1 LLGLNGASRRRT
13 GIAAAIVLAGG
24 LAGSA
29 LLAPTSAFAGV
40 MQVGTTTSI
49 TGTQQADASGG
60 TTLAV
65 KVSVS
70 TPAGSPLAPAGSVKV
85 TIAGTSDSC
94 TTALTVPSSASD
106 LTSTG
111 SCDISSLAGGHYD
124 LKAAYTSSTMQFGSS
139 DTSGYWVTV
148 SSQHRQSLST
158 KLSCP
163 QQVTTGHRGTCT
175 LSVTDNGW
183 GAATGVRASIS
194 LPSALSARSCSTN
207 ANSGSGHPWGW
218 QPCSISKN
226 VASANLG
233 TIWAGQTKKLSVT
246 FTGHLSSWQQN
257 HGRMNRV
264 WVHGSAWDNNKYS
277 SASAAVVIM
286 PQLYW

>member
-13 GIAAAIVLAGG
+13 GIAAAVVLAGG

-40 MQVGTTTSI
+40 MQTGTTTSI
-49 TGTQQADASGG
+49 TGTQQSG
-60 TTLAV
+60 TALDV
-65 KVSVS
+65 KVSVA

-148 SSQHRQSLST
+148 SSGQHHSSLST
-158 KLSCP
+158 RLNCP
-163 QQVTTGHRGTCT
+163 QQVTTGRRGTCT

-183 GAATGVRASIS
+183 SSATGVRASIS
-194 LPSALSARSCSTN
+194 LPSALSARDCSTN
-207 ANSGSGHPWGW
+207 TNSGSGHPWGW
-218 QPCSISKN
+218 KPCSISRN
-226 VASANLG
+226 IASTNFG
-233 TIWAGQTKKLSVT
+233 TISPGQTKTLSVT
-246 FTGHLSSWQQN
+246 FTAHLSSWQQN

-264 WVHGSAWDNNKYS
+264 SVHGFAWDNSRS
-277 SASAAVVIM
+277 SSSSAAVVIM
-286 PQLYW
+286 PLLYW

>member
-1 LLGLNGASRRRT
+1 
-13 GIAAAIVLAGG
+13 VLAGG

-49 TGTQQADASGG
+49 SGTQQSDASGG
-60 TTLAV
+60 TTLDV

-70 TPAGSPLAPAGSVKV
+70 TPAGSPLAPAGAVKV

-111 SCDISSLAGGHYD
+111 SCAISSLAGGHYD

-148 SSQHRQSLST
+148 SSGQHHSSLST
-158 KLSCP
+158 RLNCP
-163 QQVTTGHRGTCT
+163 QQVTTGRRGTCT

-183 GAATGVRASIS
+183 TAATGVRASIS
-194 LPSALSARSCSTN
+194 LPSALSARSCSAN
-207 ANSGSGHPWGW
+207 ANNGWGW
-218 QPCSISKN
+218 QRCSISRN
-226 VASANLG
+226 IASTNFG
-233 TIWAGQTKKLSVT
+233 TIRPGQTKKLSVT

-264 WVHGSAWDNNKYS
+264 SVHGFAWDNNRYS
-277 SASAAVVIM
+277 SSNAAVVIM

>member
-1 LLGLNGASRRRT
+1 
-13 GIAAAIVLAGG
+13 VLAGG
-24 LAGSA
+24 LAGSS

-40 MQVGTTTSI
+40 MQVGKTTSI
-49 TGTQQADASGG
+49 TGTQQSDASGG
-60 TTLAV
+60 TTLDV

-70 TPAGSPLAPAGSVKV
+70 TPAGSPLAPAGSVKI

-94 TTALTVPSSASD
+94 ATALTVPSSASD

-111 SCDISSLAGGHYD
+111 SCAISALAGGHYN

-139 DTSGYWVTV
+139 DTNGYWVTV
-148 SSQHRQSLST
+148 SSGQHHSSLST
-158 KLSCP
+158 RLNCP
-163 QQVTTGHRGTCT
+163 QQVTTGRRGTCT
-175 LSVTDNGW
+175 LSVTDNGQ

-207 ANSGSGHPWGW
+207 ANNGWGR
-218 QPCSISKN
+218 QPCSISRN
-226 VASANLG
+226 IASTNFG
-233 TIWAGQTKKLSVT
+233 TIWPGQTKKLSVT

-264 WVHGSAWDNNKYS
+264 TVHGFAWDNNRYS
-277 SASAAVVIM
+277 SSNAAVVVM
-286 PQLYW
+286 PKLYW